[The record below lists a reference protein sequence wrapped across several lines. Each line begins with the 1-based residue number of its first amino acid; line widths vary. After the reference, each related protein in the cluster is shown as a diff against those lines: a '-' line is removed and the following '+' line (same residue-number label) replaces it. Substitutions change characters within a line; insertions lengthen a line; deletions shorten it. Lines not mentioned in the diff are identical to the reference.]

1 MARDK
6 IKGITIEI
14 AGDTSKLTKAIT
26 ETKKSLV
33 DTQKELNSVNKLLK
47 FDPSNTTLL
56 KQKQELLTKA
66 ISDTE
71 KRLESLKELQK
82 QFGDTSKLTDDQKE
96 KYRYLEREI
105 AQCESQLKNFNEEQQ
120 AVNKG
125 QPFKEVTKDVEE
137 LGQKSLKTG
146 DIIKANLVSQAIISG
161 VKSLAS
167 AFKSAVNTLDD
178 WSKKAK
184 ELEEQEAKVSR
195 VMKNTTNASQKEIDA
210 LIELTADYEKLGV
223 VSQETQLAG
232 LQELGTYVSQK
243 ESLEKLLPVMNDM
256 IAQQYGIGASME
268 SASGIATMMGKV
280 LGNGQVDALSRLG
293 YKFDE
298 SQKKILKYGKE
309 EKKVAMLS
317 EIIQQSVGG
326 MNQALAETDAGKLEI
341 AASYFDDMRKSA
353 GKAFTTIKAGLADTF
368 MDEIENVATVLDAFF
383 KKEISIDRLIEGLG
397 YSINEGLTK
406 LNNELV
412 VRINRDLPGILIKIG
427 EFVSQNLPL
436 IFDLVLRVVLSIA
449 KALGEALPDLIPTLI
464 EGILNLVDVI
474 LDNIDLFV
482 DAAIELIKGMAI
494 GLIKAIP
501 ILLEKVPEIIE
512 KLIKAILSNAPKI
525 LKSGLELA
533 SNLGKGLLNAVPN
546 LLKNVGTV
554 ASNVIS
560 KFKEGFSTAL
570 NIGKNIVEGIWNG
583 IKSASTW
590 LWNKIKGWVSDVL
603 GWFADLLGIHSP
615 STVFRDRIGKN
626 IGLGVAEG
634 IEDTIGDVEKAMQ
647 DLSSG
652 IEASVN
658 PVINPTANSNPLILN
673 IDKFY
678 NNDDTDVQKLA
689 QELEFYRRNSALA
702 KGGN

>member
-1 MARDK
+1 
-6 IKGITIEI
+6 
-14 AGDTSKLTKAIT
+14 
-26 ETKKSLV
+26 
-33 DTQKELNSVNKLLK
+33 
-47 FDPSNTTLL
+47 
-56 KQKQELLTKA
+56 
-66 ISDTE
+66 
-71 KRLESLKELQK
+71 
-82 QFGDTSKLTDDQKE
+82 
-96 KYRYLEREI
+96 
-105 AQCESQLKNFNEEQQ
+105 
-120 AVNKG
+120 
-125 QPFKEVTKDVEE
+125 
-137 LGQKSLKTG
+137 
-146 DIIKANLVSQAIISG
+146 
-161 VKSLAS
+161 
-167 AFKSAVNTLDD
+167 
-178 WSKKAK
+178 
-184 ELEEQEAKVSR
+184 
-195 VMKNTTNASQKEIDA
+195 
-210 LIELTADYEKLGV
+210 
-223 VSQETQLAG
+223 
-232 LQELGTYVSQK
+232 
-243 ESLEKLLPVMNDM
+243 MNDM

-309 EKKVAMLS
+309 EEKVAMLS

-326 MNQALAETDAGKLEI
+326 MNQALGETDAGKLEI
-341 AASYFDDMRKSA
+341 AASYFEDMQKKA
-353 GKAFTTIKAGLADTF
+353 GKAFTTIKAKLVGQFLPS
-368 MDEIENVATVLDAFF
+368 IEKVADAFD
-383 KKEISIDRLIEGLG
+383 KIIDGTLSVEEGLKTF
-397 YSINEGLTK
+397 SDVIVN
-406 LNNELV
+406 V
-412 VRINRDLPGILIKIG
+412 IQSIG
-427 EFVSQNLPL
+427 ERLPE
-436 IFDLVLRVVLSIA
+436 ILVGVVDTIIQILPTILDTVVKIILEVA
-449 KALGEALPDLIPTLI
+449 KALGQAMPDLIPALV

-482 DAAIELIKGMAI
+482 DAAIELIKGLAI
-494 GLIKAIP
+494 GLVKAIP
-501 ILLEKVPEIIE
+501 VLLEKVPEIIE
-512 KLIKAILSNAPKI
+512 KLIKAIISNVPKI
-525 LKSGLELA
+525 LKSGVELVGG
-533 SNLGKGLLNAVPN
+533 LGKGLLNAVPN

-554 ASNVIS
+554 ASNFIS

-634 IEDTIGDVEKAMQ
+634 IDDTIEDVEKAMQ

-678 NNDDTDVQKLA
+678 NNDETDVQKLA